1 MKLRN
6 EVLKLLAKLQDFD
19 FPVSFSALV
28 ILGVELSIELSF
40 GVEAPS
46 K

>member
-1 MKLRN
+1 VKLRN
-6 EVLKLLAKLQDFD
+6 EVLKLLAKLQDLD
-19 FPVSFSALV
+19 FPVSFSALA

-40 GVEAPS
+40 GGETPS